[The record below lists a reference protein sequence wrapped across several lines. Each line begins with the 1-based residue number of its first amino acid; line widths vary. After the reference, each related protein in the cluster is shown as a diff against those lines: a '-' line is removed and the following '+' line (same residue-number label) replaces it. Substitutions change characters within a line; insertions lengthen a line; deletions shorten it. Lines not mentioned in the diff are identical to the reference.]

1 MYLSY
6 FYINIYDDNILWHN
20 ICDSSKEYT
29 LKNMQTLQDALAI
42 CTVLSSRMTLVN
54 VTWTENNKNQT

>member
-6 FYINIYDDNILWHN
+6 YYINIYDGNILWHN
-20 ICDSSKEYT
+20 IWDSSKEYT
-29 LKNMQTLQDALAI
+29 LKNMQTLQNVLAI

-54 VTWTENNKNQT
+54 VTWTEDNKNQT